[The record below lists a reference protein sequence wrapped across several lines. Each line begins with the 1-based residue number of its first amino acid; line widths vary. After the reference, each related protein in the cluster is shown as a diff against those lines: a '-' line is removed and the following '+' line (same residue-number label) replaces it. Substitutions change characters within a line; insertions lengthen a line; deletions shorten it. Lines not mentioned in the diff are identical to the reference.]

1 MTLNQNF
8 TRAAVAARD
17 AAVEVIA
24 AIEWTR
30 AARSA
35 LHRGRAPSVDD
46 ARCDRRV
53 AMPVGRGDGA
63 LCAAA
68 GELLDAAPR
77 PFSLA
82 SIGFVVGG
90 LAG

>member
-1 MTLNQNF
+1 MTLNQ
-8 TRAAVAARD
+8 TLARAEGAARD
-17 AAVEVIA
+17 AAAEVIA

-30 AARSA
+30 AARDA

-46 ARCDRRV
+46 AGCDRRV
-53 AMPVGRGDGA
+53 AMPAGRRDGA
-63 LCAAA
+63 LCVAA

-90 LAG
+90 AAG

>member
-1 MTLNQNF
+1 MTLNQTF
-8 TRAAVAARD
+8 TRAAGAARG
-17 AAVEVIA
+17 AAAEVIA

-30 AARSA
+30 AARNA
-35 LHRGRAPSVDD
+35 VRRGRAPSVDD

-53 AMPVGRGDGA
+53 AMPVGRRDGA

-68 GELLDAAPR
+68 GDLLDAAPR

-90 LAG
+90 TAG